1 MHPYAVL
8 VLPVLYNIECK
19 SVFRG
24 TKRIQIKNLSTT
36 KFLNFLRSTTFVL
49 GVFPF
54 EVIYEI

>member
-1 MHPYAVL
+1 ML
-8 VLPVLYNIECK
+8 
-19 SVFRG
+19 FRFYSYYTTPRVSQFLEALNG
-24 TKRIQIKNLSTT
+24 FKLKNMSTT

>member
-1 MHPYAVL
+1 MHTYVVL
-8 VLPVLYNIECK
+8 VLLILYNTECK

-49 GVFPF
+49 RVFPF

>member
-8 VLPVLYNIECK
+8 VLLILYNTECK

-24 TKRIQIKNLSTT
+24 TKQIQIKNLSTT